1 MKRILA
7 VLLALMML
15 AACAAAETAD
25 FSGEETGNLSDKING
40 SIDDGAY
47 VLTVQV
53 NGEGTWASDEMAQ
66 DDTVVKLASAGEEN
80 GVFTARYEPAGDG
93 AVTVSLRHYN
103 RHGACDELHTFD
115 LLVEG
120 GKVKEVTGG
129 SYTASP
135 DDSELEPYFAGNW
148 LEQDTQFTALNVGR
162 NLDGGWNIEITS
174 PVSRGAW
181 VIRATAYFDCDYDA
195 LVYADGVKS
204 DLIPG
209 DELMEKETASGLW
222 GTLTF
227 GGSAENM
234 LVTWYDMMNSDGE
247 TVVFERAPGLPAYAY
262 SGEDPIEGAVENL
275 LAADERATN
284 PSIAGRLV
292 ADEEKA
298 STYGDLSH
306 IGCDQPPG
314 V

>member
-1 MKRILA
+1 MIATTQLWKFGKMKRILA

-40 SIDDGAY
+40 SIEDGAY

-53 NGEGTWASDEMAQ
+53 NGEGTWAADEMAQ

-135 DDSELEPYFAGNW
+135 DDSELEPYFAGTW
-148 LEQDTQFTALNVGR
+148 LE
-162 NLDGGWNIEITS
+162 
-174 PVSRGAW
+174 
-181 VIRATAYFDCDYDA
+181 
-195 LVYADGVKS
+195 
-204 DLIPG
+204 
-209 DELMEKETASGLW
+209 
-222 GTLTF
+222 
-227 GGSAENM
+227 
-234 LVTWYDMMNSDGE
+234 
-247 TVVFERAPGLPAYAY
+247 
-262 SGEDPIEGAVENL
+262 
-275 LAADERATN
+275 
-284 PSIAGRLV
+284 
-292 ADEEKA
+292 
-298 STYGDLSH
+298 
-306 IGCDQPPG
+306 
-314 V
+314 